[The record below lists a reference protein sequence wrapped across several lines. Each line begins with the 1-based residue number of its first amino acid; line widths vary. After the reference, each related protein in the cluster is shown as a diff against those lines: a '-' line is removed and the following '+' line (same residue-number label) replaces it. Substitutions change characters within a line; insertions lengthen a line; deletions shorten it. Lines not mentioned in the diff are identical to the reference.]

1 MGVHIIKIKV
11 VQVGGRHLRVSFFG
25 NYINVIF
32 VICNDI
38 QRGSDAKPFD
48 RNIEPIWTVK

>member
-1 MGVHIIKIKV
+1 M